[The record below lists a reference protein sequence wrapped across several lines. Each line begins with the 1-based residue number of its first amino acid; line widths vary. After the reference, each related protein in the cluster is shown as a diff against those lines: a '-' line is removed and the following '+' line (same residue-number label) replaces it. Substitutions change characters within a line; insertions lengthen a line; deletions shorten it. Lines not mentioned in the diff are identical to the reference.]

1 MQALRQIVYQGRA
14 AIYQGRSALAYDLYE
29 LYNRLGNPAYQA
41 VRDAFHRELAQGSA
55 EAVEL

>member
-1 MQALRQIVYQGRA
+1 MQLCGRLYTRADRQSTSDACG
-14 AIYQGRSALAYDLYE
+14 LAHVPYE

-41 VRDAFHRELAQGSA
+41 VRDAFHRELVQGSA